1 MGGAKS
7 WWMEQQER
15 GFYSVGDKYI
25 CADCIGDD
33 DIKEFINVN
42 ATYDR
47 CDYCGKSE
55 PETSVHFDEFMGF
68 VLQGISSE
76 YEDPNNEGVPWEKGW
91 MGDVYDTYDLVYEEI
106 GLEADE
112 PVLDDIISS
121 LSDRQWCQRGFF
133 QLKPKDVLKYGWNE
147 FVRLVKHKARYV
159 FYRADDSESSTR
171 GYEEIPPGQF
181 LDALCSAIDNAGL
194 HKTIK
199 KGAYIYRVRIHAE
212 SEYPSSSKELGP
224 PPYEYALYS
233 NRMSPSGI
241 PMFYGAFDVTTAV
254 KETYTATGRN
264 KTATVGQFELLRDLN
279 FIDISNLPAVPGLF
293 SPDSRDKRHSLM
305 FLRGFAHDISQP
317 VLKDGREHIDY
328 VPTQIVSEHI
338 RHIYKTPDN
347 AAIDG
352 IIYKSS
358 KEGANDACVIFIE
371 NEDCCN
377 SGDDCSGAVLA
388 LTHVERIDPEGYI

>member
-76 YEDPNNEGVPWEKGW
+76 YEDPNNEGGPWEKGW

-147 FVRLVKHKARYV
+147 L
-159 FYRADDSESSTR
+159 
-171 GYEEIPPGQF
+171 
-181 LDALCSAIDNAGL
+181 
-194 HKTIK
+194 
-199 KGAYIYRVRIHAE
+199 
-212 SEYPSSSKELGP
+212 
-224 PPYEYALYS
+224 
-233 NRMSPSGI
+233 
-241 PMFYGAFDVTTAV
+241 
-254 KETYTATGRN
+254 
-264 KTATVGQFELLRDLN
+264 
-279 FIDISNLPAVPGLF
+279 
-293 SPDSRDKRHSLM
+293 
-305 FLRGFAHDISQP
+305 
-317 VLKDGREHIDY
+317 
-328 VPTQIVSEHI
+328 
-338 RHIYKTPDN
+338 
-347 AAIDG
+347 
-352 IIYKSS
+352 
-358 KEGANDACVIFIE
+358 
-371 NEDCCN
+371 
-377 SGDDCSGAVLA
+377 
-388 LTHVERIDPEGYI
+388 